1 MMSVS
6 ATGGCCGVV
15 YVLRNRLTAEK
26 SQHFFFFSLSF
37 PFLSFPLPAAANFI
51 CSVETAI
58 IDRDYGVN

>member
-1 MMSVS
+1 MYDVGKRY
-6 ATGGCCGVV
+6 GGCCGVV

-26 SQHFFFFSLSF
+26 SQQFFFSLSF